1 MEAETR
7 DMMSQTL
14 STDVAQWSQ
23 KGKPDESQILILSL
37 FANVDVLSLR
47 SSLTARDAH
56 VLSIG
61 PDVIIASVKCEDV
74 PMLANTE
81 GIARIDM
88 QGPYESLTDRDLAFD
103 PG

>member
-7 DMMSQTL
+7 HKMSQTL
-14 STDVAQWSQ
+14 STDVAQWSLR
-23 KGKPDESQILILSL
+23 GKPDESQILILSL

-47 SSLTARDAH
+47 SWLTARDTH

-61 PDVIIASVKCEDV
+61 PDVIIASIKCEDV

-88 QGPYESLTDRDLAFD
+88 QNPYESLTDWELN